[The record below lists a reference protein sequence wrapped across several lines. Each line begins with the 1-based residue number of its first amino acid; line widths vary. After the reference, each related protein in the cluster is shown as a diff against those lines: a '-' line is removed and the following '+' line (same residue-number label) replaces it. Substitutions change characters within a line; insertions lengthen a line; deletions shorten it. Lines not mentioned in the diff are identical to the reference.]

1 MLIENY
7 EGIRQNLE
15 DKGYDISLLEKDTQ
29 TESGTIQT
37 TLGGYNP
44 CISEQERNVRTG
56 FKGEILVYEKLIAM
70 GYNPICPSI
79 STEEDYEQII
89 SLKGKT
95 YFCKSNYGKYDITFT
110 TKSGIKVYLEV
121 KATTCDKSSQGN
133 MPISY
138 RELSMIEECD
148 IDDSCSYIIV
158 RVFGIDQEKQ
168 DYYFFSGHLLKD
180 SVRTLFD
187 NLNGR

>member
-15 DKGYDISLLEKDTQ
+15 DKGYDTSLLEKDLQ
-29 TESGTIQT
+29 LESGTIQT
-37 TLGGYNP
+37 TLGSYNP
-44 CISEQERNVRTG
+44 GISDQERNVRTG

-79 STEEDYEQII
+79 STEEDYEQKI

-95 YFCKSNYGKYDITFT
+95 YFCKSNYEKYDISFI

-121 KATTCDKSSQGN
+121 KATTRDKSSQEN

-148 IDDSCSYIIV
+148 TDDSCSYMIV
-158 RVFGIDQEKQ
+158 RVFGIDKEKQ
-168 DYYFFSGHLLKD
+168 DFYLFSGHLLKD
-180 SVRTLFD
+180 
-187 NLNGR
+187 